1 MGTCV
6 SCGMLWFDRLW
17 GLGLAVLKVLDRLP
31 NDGDVDFLLSFSLF
45 SRVFGAVKMDWK
57 TFIEPA
63 AKALGPLDGV
73 SCSEQGPLHCCRCI
87 RKEGR
92 GA

>member
-1 MGTCV
+1 
-6 SCGMLWFDRLW
+6 MLWLDRLW
-17 GLGLAVLKVLDRLP
+17 SLSRAVLKVLDRLP
-31 NDGDVDFLLSFSLF
+31 DDGDVDSLLSFSLF

-73 SCSEQGPLHCCRCI
+73 SCSEQGPLHRCRYV